1 MCWISVRYWMHT
13 AATFKII
20 AKIENQEGV
29 DNIDEILEVAD
40 GVMVARG
47 DLGIEVPQERIPG
60 IQRLLIKK
68 CILAKKTG
76 DCCYPDVA
84 YHD

>member
-1 MCWISVRYWMHT
+1 MCIRDR
-13 AATFKII
+13 II

-47 DLGIEVPQERIPG
+47 EMCIRD
-60 IQRLLIKK
+60 RL
-68 CILAKKTG
+68 
-76 DCCYPDVA
+76 
-84 YHD
+84 

>member
-1 MCWISVRYWMHT
+1 MLDIRQILDAYGSDI
-13 AATFKII
+13 KII

-60 IQRLLIKK
+60 IQRLLIKN
-68 CILAKKTG
+68 
-76 DCCYPDVA
+76 VFWQRNR
-84 YHD
+84 

>member
-1 MCWISVRYWMHT
+1 MLTIVTLRLLPR
-13 AATFKII
+13 F
-20 AKIENQEGV
+20 ENQEGV

-60 IQRLLIKK
+60 IQRVLIRK
-68 CILAKKTG
+68 CILQRSR
-76 DCCYPDVA
+76 
-84 YHD
+84 